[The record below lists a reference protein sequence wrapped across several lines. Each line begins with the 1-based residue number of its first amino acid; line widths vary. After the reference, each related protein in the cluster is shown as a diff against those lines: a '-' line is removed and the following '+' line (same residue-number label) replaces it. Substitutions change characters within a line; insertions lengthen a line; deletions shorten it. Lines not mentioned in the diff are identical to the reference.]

1 MINEETRSAIKG
13 FLEGFIQGLIE
24 QHRPGVRHTM
34 VREAH
39 AVYRSP
45 KGILKPFHEAIIPPE
60 ILRIS
65 SFERSFSTKLGTTF
79 EECARL
85 IALQTYAV
93 AERGYRAS
101 GKMSAAAAA
110 KIEEIVSRINEG
122 HTPDFPALIAE
133 VLQVGGEDEEW
144 VERLVIADLYLKD
157 QAGHEYFFEIKS
169 PKPNKGQCLE
179 VAERLLRIHAITQK
193 NRPHVNAYFAMA
205 YNPYGTHLEDYRHS
219 FGLRYLDMQNGVL
232 LGADFWTLVGG
243 EGTHEE
249 LLEIYREVGR
259 EKGKAMIDALAFG
272 F

>member
-1 MINEETRSAIKG
+1 M
-13 FLEGFIQGLIE
+13 GLME
-24 QHRPGVRHTM
+24 QHRPEIRRAM
-34 VREAH
+34 AREAR
-39 AVYRSP
+39 VSYSSSR
-45 KGILKPFHEAIIPPE
+45 GILKPFHEAIIPPE

-65 SFERSFSTKLGTTF
+65 AFERSFSTRLGTTF

-85 IALQTYAV
+85 IALQTYTV

-101 GKMSAAAAA
+101 GKMPAAAAV

-122 HTPDFPALIAE
+122 QTPDFPALIAE
-133 VLQVGGEDEEW
+133 VLQVSDEEW
-144 VERLVIADLYLKD
+144 VERPAIADLHLRDK
-157 QAGHEYFFEIKS
+157 AGHEYFFEIKS
-169 PKPNKGQCLE
+169 PVPNKGQCLE

-193 NRPHVNAYFAMA
+193 NRPYVNAYFAMA
-205 YNPYGTHLEDYRHS
+205 YNPYGARLEDYRHS
-219 FGLRYLDMQNGVL
+219 FSLQYLDMQHEVL

-243 EGTHEE
+243 EGTYEE